1 MCATDSTPWAYWA
14 VNHFSPPWFHRPF
27 YPVLLEKLSASGY
40 NLKDSHWLS
49 CSSTALI
56 CSDCQQIIFLSEVP
70 SIHTSFAFLVLKVL
84 WERSKALSFFKSK
97 RHISDHNCTDYPDDC
112 LKQRLLLPVSVF
124 ITPSLLPLALRLRS
138 FSFISHVS
146 YILSHLLPKCWYFPR
161 FISICCICIH

>member
-27 YPVLLEKLSASGY
+27 YPVLLEKLSARDY

-49 CSSTALI
+49 CSSIALI

-84 WERSKALSFFKSK
+84 WERSKALSFLSPKGTFLTITVQITQMTAWNNNYSFQ
-97 RHISDHNCTDYPDDC
+97 C
-112 LKQRLLLPVSVF
+112 LYLLHLLCCLLPCVSA
-124 ITPSLLPLALRLRS
+124 PSASSPML
-138 FSFISHVS
+138 VT
-146 YILSHLLPKCWYFPR
+146 YFPIY
-161 FISICCICIH
+161 FQSVDISQGL